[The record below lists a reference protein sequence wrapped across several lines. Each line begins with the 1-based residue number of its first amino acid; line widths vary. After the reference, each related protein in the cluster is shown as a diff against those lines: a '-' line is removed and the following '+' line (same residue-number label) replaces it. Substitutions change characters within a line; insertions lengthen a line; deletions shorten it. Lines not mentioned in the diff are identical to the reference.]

1 MKLKELVEQYGEYT
15 VPQELIDK
23 LEKPKPNA
31 VWDLQENDTYF
42 CVNSSQA
49 NWFKSMW
56 TNGKIDKNRLEMGA
70 LFLTPEEAEKD
81 VERRKIEA
89 LLLKYGG
96 RRWFCENLCNW
107 YLLFD
112 TERIVIEC
120 ETEYLIRGTIYFDTF
135 TQANKAVQEIGEDR
149 IKKALFEVKRWTF

>member
-81 VERRKIEA
+81 VERRKIET
-89 LLLKYGG
+89 LLLKHGG
-96 RRWFCENLCNW
+96 RRWFESDKSNYIL
-107 YLLFD
+107 YLD
-112 TERIVIEC
+112 TYDDEIDYMWVGEHR
-120 ETEYLIRGTIYFDTF
+120 YQGTIYFASEDEIIR
-135 TQANKAVQEIGEDR
+135 AIGEIGEER
-149 IKKALFEVKRWTF
+149 IKKALFEER